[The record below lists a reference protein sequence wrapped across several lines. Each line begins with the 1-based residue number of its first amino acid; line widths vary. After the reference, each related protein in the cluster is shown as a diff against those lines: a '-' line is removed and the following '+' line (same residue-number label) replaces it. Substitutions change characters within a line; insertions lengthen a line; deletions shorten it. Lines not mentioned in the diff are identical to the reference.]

1 MSDGRLTTYVA
12 FGGAI
17 AAVIALGIGF
27 SSTKTMTETASI
39 SSDVTMPDMKDVP
52 KMEPVAQA
60 ASVGAMDKKAIR
72 AEIRD
77 YILSEPEIILE
88 AFQLLEDKRTL
99 EEAQTDIDLVKDNA
113 EPLFD
118 DGFSFVG
125 GNPEGSITL
134 VEFQDYRCGYCKR
147 AHGEVQELVAEDGD
161 IRLVVKEFPILGPD
175 SMTVSELAIAT
186 LMTQGDK
193 AYKRFS
199 DALMTYSGPVN
210 DKTIERLAKGAL
222 VDIAQ
227 TRAGLDD
234 PEVKKRIAATR
245 ALGGTMKITGTP
257 TFVIG
262 DKIIRGYIPKDQMAE
277 VVALSR
283 RVNQ

>member
-134 VEFQDYRCGYCKR
+134 VEFRIGHRHTDDARR
-147 AHGEVQELVAEDGD
+147 
-161 IRLVVKEFPILGPD
+161 
-175 SMTVSELAIAT
+175 
-186 LMTQGDK
+186 QGLQTFQR
-193 AYKRFS
+193 RF
-199 DALMTYSGPVN
+199 
-210 DKTIERLAKGAL
+210 
-222 VDIAQ
+222 
-227 TRAGLDD
+227 DD
-234 PEVKKRIAATR
+234 
-245 ALGGTMKITGTP
+245 L
-257 TFVIG
+257 
-262 DKIIRGYIPKDQMAE
+262 
-277 VVALSR
+277 
-283 RVNQ
+283 

>member
-1 MSDGRLTTYVA
+1 
-12 FGGAI
+12 
-17 AAVIALGIGF
+17 
-27 SSTKTMTETASI
+27 
-39 SSDVTMPDMKDVP
+39 
-52 KMEPVAQA
+52 
-60 ASVGAMDKKAIR
+60 
-72 AEIRD
+72 
-77 YILSEPEIILE
+77 
-88 AFQLLEDKRTL
+88 
-99 EEAQTDIDLVKDNA
+99 
-113 EPLFD
+113 
-118 DGFSFVG
+118 
-125 GNPEGSITL
+125 
-134 VEFQDYRCGYCKR
+134 
-147 AHGEVQELVAEDGD
+147 
-161 IRLVVKEFPILGPD
+161 
-175 SMTVSELAIAT
+175 
-186 LMTQGDK
+186 MTQGDK

-277 VVALSR
+277 VVLTHGITWAALCTTR
-283 RVNQ
+283 RQDEGPNEQKNQ